1 MEGSAVG
8 PSGLGMPA
16 GAGRWEKEEAG
27 GGRLGG
33 EDVWDPLEIGVRWE
47 EPTRPGCREGREAG
61 PRGGASS
68 RAREISAPG
77 AGWIPFPAASR
88 VASP

>member
-33 EDVWDPLEIGVRWE
+33 EDVWDPLETGVRWE
-47 EPTRPGCREGREAG
+47 GSCSRCSTCRASDET
-61 PRGGASS
+61 GGG
-68 RAREISAPG
+68 EG
-77 AGWIPFPAASR
+77 AGVGR
-88 VASP
+88 VGVGLEEQER